1 MKFHFSLFYQLVLS
15 NRVQKSSSSN
25 YLFNLKTCV
34 LNIIQI
40 ENLQRLKKEKE
51 NKMSNNVQ
59 NRDIR

>member
-40 ENLQRLKKEKE
+40 ENLQRLKKE

>member
-25 YLFNLKTCV
+25 HLFNLKTCV

>member
-25 YLFNLKTCV
+25 NLFNLKTCV